1 MPAKKEAAAPV
12 KAAPKRTTPAKGEK
26 LVCETCGLGIIVDE
40 VSGVVA
46 FEELI
51 CCGTPMKAKA
61 APAKKSPAAAK
72 APASAKTPAAT
83 KSPAAAKTPAKTKA
97 PAKKPAKK

>member
-72 APASAKTPAAT
+72 APAAT